1 MRIPMIAAAFAMIAL
16 PSLALADADAAAPV
30 AAPAAKPE
38 KPKKVCRV
46 SPASSTSRIG
56 AGRTCMTE
64 ADWVAFDAKGGDKA
78 NSGRSVQTAS
88 PQN

>member
-1 MRIPMIAAAFAMIAL
+1 MRIPMIAAALAMIAL
-16 PSLALADADAAAPV
+16 PSLALADTDAATPV
-30 AAPAAKPE
+30 AAPAAKPD
-38 KPKKVCRV
+38 KPKKVCRA

-64 ADWVAFDAKGGDKA
+64 ADWAAFDAKGGDTA
-78 NSGRSVQTAS
+78 NSGRSVQAVT